1 MFALA
6 SPNHCGVLNKQGTDM
21 IVTIGSTKGGVGK
34 STLAVQA
41 AITRAI
47 EGRRVWLIDADR
59 QGTSY
64 LAMQA
69 RAQAGHLPLMACDH
83 LHDWRELEAQI
94 EAKAAGFDDVLI
106 DVGGYDNA
114 AFRVAL
120 VLSDRLVIPTAPR
133 AYDFWALD
141 DVQAVIQL
149 VRPKNPRLQVRVMLS
164 CADTTGSD
172 NAAAMAALQQFD
184 GIEYQATPVTRR
196 KSIAKAAGMGLSVLE
211 TKPKDKKAIY
221 EVRGFTSALF
231 AL

>member
-1 MFALA
+1 MKLQYKIIFL
-6 SPNHCGVLNKQGTDM
+6 SMSLLFVNV
-21 IVTIGSTKGGVGK
+21 
-34 STLAVQA
+34 
-41 AITRAI
+41 
-47 EGRRVWLIDADR
+47 
-59 QGTSY
+59 Y
-64 LAMQA
+64 LK
-69 RAQAGHLPLMACDH
+69 
-83 LHDWRELEAQI
+83 AQI
-94 EAKAAGFDDVLI
+94 GINTESPRGIFHVDSKSDTPALGIPTVGLEIDDVLI

-211 TKPKDKKAIY
+211 TKPKDKKAID